1 MTHRT
6 KILRFAVAL
15 AVVVPLVPMVGA
27 SGAEAAQ
34 LTTTVTC
41 TGQSNI
47 SYSPPLTNT
56 AQATA
61 ITAHGDFGSLASPGL
76 CVALGASV
84 FSAYYDESFTN
95 PSQSCSSGVATQSG
109 TRVFTWDNGQTST
122 FPYTTTLISVGGQ
135 SASLRTGTISSG
147 RFTGLSAEQVTIV
160 PSLDPLACAGAGI
173 AGTTSQT
180 TLTIGP

>member
-6 KILRFAVAL
+6 KILRSTAAL
-15 AVVVPLVPMVGA
+15 AVVVPILPLFGSTGA
-27 SGAEAAQ
+27 SAAP
-34 LTTTVTC
+34 LTTTITC
-41 TGQSNI
+41 SGQSNI

-56 AQATA
+56 PQATS
-61 ITAHGDFGSLASPGL
+61 ITAHGDLGSLASPGL
-76 CVALGASV
+76 CLAIGATVA
-84 FSAYYDESFTN
+84 SAYYDESFTN

-122 FPYTTTLISVGGQ
+122 FPYTTTLTSVGGQ
-135 SASLRTGTISSG
+135 SASLRTGTISAG
-147 RFTGLSAEQVTIV
+147 RFAGLSAEQVTIV